1 MSLSDE
7 SEWHSAEEAD
17 EDEFVYDDWPDHS
30 KPYVHRSQN
39 RFDMSAGLL
48 ERMLG
53 DATTTQLGRID
64 AVVAALAAKRAE
76 LQPQA
81 RPRPPARAP
90 AWGAVGPISDPLQ
103 HALAFCNAQTRG
115 GAAATCRC
123 WRAAAPPPAR
133 SLRLALDPSQK
144 ERGRVLARA
153 LRAIPRQPACVL
165 REATPTIAERY
176 AICSGDL
183 RVAVAAFDTL
193 AGACDDSPE
202 AGVAAARW
210 LYSAHDYGPLPNM
223 VTPAGMEVDA
233 NYFLSCRIGCSVIN
247 IFALRPLSVL
257 EQFDELRRALSTFH
271 GRNVEYAVDVAAILR
286 RAMSRLLKW
295 HVDSATAATWVPR
308 AFDGLEAARAFA
320 WRVLRLMPL
329 SEQLLA
335 LPFVAA
341 DVTLN
346 ADAVE
351 ILAAVGADA
360 CRPFLA
366 QVAPALAEQIRS
378 VSPAQS
384 KRIVQVLGSLGAW
397 SDGGAL
403 PLVSLLDHACE
414 NTPGMHAVRI
424 TASRVLSRALKEA
437 PVPVVEALLP
447 CLLELGRFPEQ
458 RSTLI
463 LLACERLAP
472 ERVAAHL
479 RSAVGVDIVRLDNL
493 VETNG
498 VVSLV
503 RDLIECGAR
512 FDGKFRRESR
522 SMPDMQELCIDALKT
537 VAAAVAAGPL
547 RGVPRL
553 LNDPPPSASTVCT
566 LCDLVLPFL
575 SPDDASRATEH
586 ALALSAQNMG
596 DDLFGDAGGDRYLTC
611 WVQGSS
617 QCSYYLGDLVALRV
631 ASRHAVARACLQD
644 ASARGPSL
652 TVSRAVLQYARA
664 GLGNAEFATGLA
676 PWLANALPLRRV
688 PLTAL
693 TTCDATPPEMF
704 EPWDHDSAAE
714 ALRTLGAIAEALT
727 AAAPDELPSAVI
739 DGVKRLASKV
749 YDNMWPPRENK
760 HVEDSLRYL
769 FALKPRL
776 RLACRDALRIIC
788 SNHKDAKA
796 RERVQRD
803 LMRAARSNRRRRQ
816 FRLDIIGA
824 YARCCDDAGTAD
836 LVRLL
841 DDEDEEVSGAAAI
854 ALVEYVILNGTDLDA
869 TTRRRVLLELGG
881 WRLEAVGE
889 FEAGPKASEHEFV
902 KTDGLHLE
910 SLAAFS
916 SNKKWSA
923 EAAAAADSTFVLG
936 VALLFV
942 ADHDERVSA
951 EGEAIFKRSLD
962 CLSPPIVDAIL
973 ELAGSLREEVRER
986 ACRLLTRFLDDPFCR
1001 YFEKKP
1007 ATRDAAFRRIEPLLR
1022 DESAAVRC
1030 AAAGFT
1036 CACVRYHHAIE
1047 TASAP
1052 TVRADLLR
1060 PYLSA
1065 VADYML
1071 HESDDAAR
1079 ERIGDLVSQASL
1091 TIRDGISSVLNK
1103 LYPGQPTLDAFVVP
1117 VKVVVVERRSQ
1128 QASWRRKR
1136 PRRSEQAAKR
1146 PPCVSP

>member
-7 SEWHSAEEAD
+7 SDWDNEE
-17 EDEFVYDDWPDHS
+17 EEFIYDDWPDHS
-30 KPYVHRSQN
+30 KPYVHRVQN
-39 RFDMSAGLL
+39 RFDAAATVL
-48 ERMLG
+48 EIMLRR
-53 DATTTQLGRID
+53 ATTTQLGRID

-81 RPRPPARAP
+81 RPRPPARPP

-103 HALAFCNAQTRG
+103 SALALCNAQTRG
-115 GAAATCRC
+115 AAAATCRC
-123 WRAAAPPPAR
+123 WRAAAPSPAR
-133 SLRLALDPSQK
+133 SLRLALDPSHR
-144 ERGRVLARA
+144 EPGRVLARA
-153 LRAIPRQPACVL
+153 LRAIESQPVRAL
-165 REATPTIAERY
+165 KELPPTVAERY
-176 AICSGDL
+176 ALCSGDL
-183 RVAVAAFDTL
+183 RVATAAFDAL
-193 AGACDDSPE
+193 ALCYCFEGPE
-202 AGVAAARW
+202 AGAAAARW
-210 LYSAHDYGPLPNM
+210 LSSAHDYGPLPNM
-223 VTPAGMEVDA
+223 VSPAGMEVDGT
-233 NYFLSCRIGCSVIN
+233 YFLTRRIGSHVKD
-247 IFALRPLSVL
+247 IFARRASSVL
-257 EQFDELRRALSTFH
+257 KHFDELRGALEH
-271 GRNVEYAVDVAAILR
+271 LHDRNYVHYAVDVAAILR
-286 RAMSRLLKW
+286 GAMSRLEFY
-295 HVDSATAATWVPR
+295 VDSATAATWMPR
-308 AFDGLEAARAFA
+308 ASDGPAAARDFA

-335 LPFVAA
+335 LPAIAA
-341 DVTLN
+341 DVSVNEDPVEILGVTRN
-346 ADAVE
+346 EDAVE

-378 VSPAQS
+378 VPPAQS

-403 PLVSLLDHACE
+403 PLTSLLDHACE
-414 NTPGMHAVRI
+414 YRPGRHAVRI
-424 TASRVLSRALKEA
+424 AASRVLSCALREA

-447 CLLELGRFPEQ
+447 CLLELGRFPER

-479 RSAVGVDIVRLDNL
+479 RSAVGVDNL
-493 VETNG
+493 LETNG
-498 VVSLV
+498 VITLIK
-503 RDLIECGAR
+503 DLIECGVNFCGVDHER
-512 FDGKFRRESR
+512 TRR
-522 SMPDMQELCIDALKT
+522 SMPDMQELFIDALKT
-537 VAAAVAAGPL
+537 VAAALAAGPL

-553 LNDPPPSASTVCT
+553 LNDPPPSASKVCT
-566 LCDLVLPFL
+566 LCDLLLPFL
-575 SPDDASRATEH
+575 SPDDASRAAEQ
-586 ALALSAQNMG
+586 ALAFSAQKMG
-596 DDLFGDAGGDRYLTC
+596 DDLFGDGCGYRYLTC

-617 QCSYYLGDLVALRV
+617 HCSYYLGDLVALRV
-631 ASRHAVARACLQD
+631 TSQHAVARACLED

-664 GLGNAEFATGLA
+664 GLGTVEFATGLT
-676 PWLANALPLRRV
+676 PWLTNALPLRRV

-739 DGVKRLASKV
+739 DGVTRLASEV
-749 YDNMWPPRENK
+749 YDNMWPPRETK
-760 HVEDSLRYL
+760 HVENSLRYL

-776 RLACRDALRIIC
+776 RLLCRDALRIIC
-788 SNHKDAKA
+788 SNHKDAEA

-803 LMRAARSNRRRRQ
+803 LMCAARSNRRRRQ
-816 FRLDIIGA
+816 FRLEIIGA

-841 DDEDEEVSGAAAI
+841 DDEDNEVRGAAAI
-854 ALVEYVILNGTDLDA
+854 ALVEYVILNGIDLDA
-869 TTRRRVLLELGG
+869 TTRGRVLQELGG
-881 WRLEAVGE
+881 RRLA
-889 FEAGPKASEHEFV
+889 
-902 KTDGLHLE
+902 

-916 SNKKWSA
+916 SDKNWCAK
-923 EAAAAADSTFVLG
+923 AADSTFVLE

-942 ADHDERVSA
+942 ADHDERVWE
-951 EGEAIFKRSLD
+951 EGEAIMKRSLD
-962 CLSPPIVDAIL
+962 CLSPPIVEAIL
-973 ELAGSLREEVRER
+973 ELTGSLREEVRER
-986 ACRLLTRFLDDPFCR
+986 SCRLLTRFLDEPFCR

-1071 HESDDAAR
+1071 HESDDTAR
-1079 ERIGDLVSQASL
+1079 ERIGDLVSKASL
-1091 TIRDGISSVLNK
+1091 TIRDGMASVLNK
-1103 LYPGQPTLDAFVVP
+1103 LYPRQPTLDAFVVP
-1117 VKVVVVERRSQ
+1117 VKVVVVERR
-1128 QASWRRKR
+1128 RKR
-1136 PRRSEQAAKR
+1136 PRRSEPAVER